1 MVENNEVERAVSALT
16 VELLKLSP
24 QAEGDEQNALSVTIS
39 NAITRLAHAI
49 LEQASQ
55 SAEKS
60 VEDAMPAA
68 V

>member
-1 MVENNEVERAVSALT
+1 MVENNEVERAVVALT

-24 QAEGDEQNALSVTIS
+24 QEEGVERDALSVTIA

-60 VEDAMPAA
+60 VEEAMPAA